1 MAVGHRLSVRDMAYI
16 SAAVALIA
24 VCAWISVPAPVPFT
38 LQTFAIFLCSA
49 VLGARRGLIAVL
61 LYVLLGALGLPV
73 FAGMQGGFGVLVGTT
88 GGYITGFLPAA
99 VIAGWK
105 STPARKMLVDII
117 HMAAALAVC
126 YAFGT
131 LWYAL
136 GYLGGMSGVGAA
148 LMACVVPYIV
158 PDLLKI
164 ILASLVASRLR
175 RVPGIG
181 MRS

>member
-73 FAGMQGGFGVLVGTT
+73 FAGMQGGFGVLVIVDADTAAFLAQSQGDGPANST
-88 GGYITGFLPAA
+88 GRAGDKGNGFHAYHSFPTLPEFPAKQSFFTEYKKSIDKSSKT
-99 VIAGWK
+99 VYLIFVPLWTISSAG
-105 STPARKMLVDII
+105 
-117 HMAAALAVC
+117 
-126 YAFGT
+126 
-131 LWYAL
+131 
-136 GYLGGMSGVGAA
+136 
-148 LMACVVPYIV
+148 
-158 PDLLKI
+158 
-164 ILASLVASRLR
+164 
-175 RVPGIG
+175 
-181 MRS
+181 